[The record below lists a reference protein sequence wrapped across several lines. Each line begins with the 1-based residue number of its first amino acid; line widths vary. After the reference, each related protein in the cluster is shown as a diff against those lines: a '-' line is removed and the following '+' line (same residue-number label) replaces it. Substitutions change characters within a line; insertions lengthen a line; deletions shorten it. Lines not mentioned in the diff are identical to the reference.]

1 MPGQDRVLIVN
12 LDTGEVMDVD
22 HYMLAELSM
31 PKGFTLVDDV
41 KAKEW
46 ATLVRKLHDRVVW
59 LEDQMV
65 EVVRVNDKPDP
76 GYLASS
82 WPDWDAE

>member
-1 MPGQDRVLIVN
+1 MPEQDRVLIVN

-22 HYMLAELSM
+22 HYMLVELSM

-41 KAKEW
+41 KPLEW

-59 LEDQMV
+59 LEDQV
-65 EVVRVNDKPDP
+65 ADVAQPDNKRNS
-76 GYLASS
+76 GYGASS
-82 WPDWDAE
+82 GADWDAE